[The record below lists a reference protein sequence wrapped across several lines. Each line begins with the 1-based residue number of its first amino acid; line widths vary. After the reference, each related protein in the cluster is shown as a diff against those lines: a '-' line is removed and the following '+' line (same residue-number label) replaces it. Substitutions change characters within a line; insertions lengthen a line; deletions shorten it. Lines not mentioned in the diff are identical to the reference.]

1 MQEELRKK
9 VVYEEQQVKYLQ
21 KEMDREHSFQLRIQR
36 ERKENQKKFKQF
48 CIITEALVIVAV
60 IALIL
65 TQGFKLDESSDPLMA
80 IIFIIMG
87 PIFVFAVMGLF
98 ISIPK
103 AIHYGKQ
110 QKGTEDPRSSGYKT
124 YEDMWLESRSR
135 MKYLDRELIQNIVM
149 LENNKNLLE
158 ERRQLETQGDHECI
172 SMNELYQLK
181 KERE

>member
-65 TQGFKLDESSDPLMA
+65 TQGFKLDESSDPPYGNNFYHNGSN
-80 IIFIIMG
+80 ICIRCYGTFYQH
-87 PIFVFAVMGLF
+87 
-98 ISIPK
+98 PK
-103 AIHYGKQ
+103 GN
-110 QKGTEDPRSSGYKT
+110 TLWKT
-124 YEDMWLESRSR
+124 AEG
-135 MKYLDRELIQNIVM
+135 DR
-149 LENNKNLLE
+149 
-158 ERRQLETQGDHECI
+158 G
-172 SMNELYQLK
+172 S
-181 KERE
+181 KEFRL